1 MTRFPLL
8 GADTSEP
15 EVTNISMHGIWLLAD
30 GQEHFLAY
38 DDFPWFRE
46 APARAIFNVEEP
58 NPGHF
63 YWPELDV
70 DLGIATIRSPK
81 DYPLIAAHDS
91 VP

>member
-1 MTRFPLL
+1 
-8 GADTSEP
+8 
-15 EVTNISMHGIWLLAD
+15 MHGIWLLAD

-46 APARAIFNVEEP
+46 ATARAIFNVEEP

-81 DYPLIAAHDS
+81 DYPLIATLDS